1 MLIFLLELNCF
12 LGNFFSTPAP
22 SVRPLIP
29 LHGSTF
35 PKAMGNAFY
44 LIGLSQ
50 STPII
55 NAQSF
60 SKALSRL
67 SPVTFSAKALHLQ
80 KAPMAVVSIVAET
93 MTKA

>member
-1 MLIFLLELNCF
+1 
-12 LGNFFSTPAP
+12 
-22 SVRPLIP
+22 
-29 LHGSTF
+29 
-35 PKAMGNAFY
+35 MGNAFY

-80 KAPMAVVSIVAET
+80 KVPMAVVSIVAET
-93 MTKA
+93 MTKAHRQYELPFHLMVVVQKRVED